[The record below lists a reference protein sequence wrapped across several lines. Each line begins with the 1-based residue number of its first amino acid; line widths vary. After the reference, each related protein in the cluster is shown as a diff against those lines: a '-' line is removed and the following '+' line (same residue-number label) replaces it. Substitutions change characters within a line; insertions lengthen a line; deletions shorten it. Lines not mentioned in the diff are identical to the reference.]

1 MSFYL
6 SQKLYMMVLYKG
18 RIYFNLHVGMPLR
31 ITVGPYLLVDVV
43 ENSLER
49 ALIGSYY

>member
-1 MSFYL
+1 MSVYL
-6 SQKLYMMVLYKG
+6 SQKLYMMVLYKA